1 MYFGSVKF
9 FKHLI
14 LTVVFGWIGVATVLA
29 VFFGVK
35 CYMLEKDGSKDSE
48 AASIPEN
55 ASVSEVMELLA
66 EKGYTED
73 RIMEYLSD
81 KYLSDGNAAS
91 TSDTSA
97 NTSAEI
103 ADETEPA
110 QTEIPKDLA
119 ETAAETSAE
128 AETSSPEELEE
139 LGELLGSMEEE
150 DVTDGSDENYYSD
163 SASEISELYPEIT
176 CPDKGVSKT
185 ADKKTVFLA
194 FEDGPSANT
203 YDILYILNRQGIK
216 ATFFVSSGNTSAEL
230 IRSAAEAGHSVGIK
244 AVPDNGT
251 DGSAEDYLKAFRS
264 AYNTI
269 CDAADITPS
278 VFTLPEDISPSV
290 RSDVISELT
299 RRGFEYFAPNADS
312 CDREANASWQ
322 SIYDSSVNA
331 IAENTADGQA
341 TVLRLHNG
349 SADYTTVITTED
361 IIIFLKGEG
370 YTFDRLEKGYEIE

>member
-35 CYMLEKDGSKDSE
+35 CYMLEKDGSKDAE
-48 AASIPEN
+48 AAAIPEN
-55 ASVSEVMELLA
+55 ASVSEIMELLA

-91 TSDTSA
+91 TPVTSA
-97 NTSAEI
+97 NTSEEI
-103 ADETEPA
+103 ADETEPV
-110 QTEIPKDLA
+110 QTAVSQDVA
-119 ETAAETSAE
+119 ET
-128 AETSSPEELEE
+128 ETSSPEELEE

-150 DVTDGSDENYYSD
+150 DVTDGSDEDDY
-163 SASEISELYPEIT
+163 SASASDIAELYPEIT

-230 IRSAAEAGHSVGIK
+230 IRSAAEAGHSVGVK
-244 AVPDNGT
+244 PVPDNGA

-290 RSDVISELT
+290 GREVISELK

-322 SIYDSSVNA
+322 YIYDSSVNA